1 MGATAFDKL
10 KVVVVDDNDHMR
22 SLLHSML
29 YAFGIRTIIGSAD
42 GKSGFVTVQ
51 SVKPDFV
58 LTDFSMQP
66 VNGAEFVRMIRAL
79 PEPMAYLPIIMITG
93 HGERQYIERAR
104 DAGVTELLTKPVTAR
119 DLYIRI
125 MDVVEKPRKFIK
137 SPSFIGPDRRRRTLK
152 EGLYPKRRKS
162 DFEDEMEFR

>member
-1 MGATAFDKL
+1 MGAPAFDRL
-10 KVVVVDDNDHMR
+10 KVVVIDDNHLMR

-42 GKSGFVTVQ
+42 GKSGFATVR

-58 LTDFSMQP
+58 LTDFSMEP
-66 VNGAEFVRMIRAL
+66 VNGVEFVRMIRAL
-79 PEPMAYLPIIMITG
+79 PEPMAYLPIIMVTG
-93 HGERQYIERAR
+93 HGERHYIERAR

-125 MDVVEKPRKFIK
+125 MDIVERPRKFIE
-137 SPSFIGPDRRRRTLK
+137 SPSYIGPDRRRKPLR
-152 EGLYPKRRKS
+152 EGTYPKRRQT